1 MRWMGDAMGVLYQT
15 RPGDPGMPPDPPTD
29 PPQPR
34 WMGEVPCC
42 ECAEWSECEGYGIG
56 VCGVEYRR
64 QRSVEVRRH
73 GERWARDRDGTIA
86 AGAITEAYDTCGLAR
101 ER

>member
-1 MRWMGDAMGVLYQT
+1 MCHGPGPSG
-15 RPGDPGMPPDPPTD
+15 RPADPPTE
-29 PPQPR
+29 PPER
-34 WMGEVPCC
+34 GGGVPCC

-56 VCGVEYRR
+56 VCGAEYRR

-86 AGAITEAYDTCGLAR
+86 VGAITEAYDTCGLAR
-101 ER
+101 WR